1 MKKILT
7 LLGLATALLMPGLAA
22 AGGVILSVRAG
33 DAIHEY
39 TLAQLRALGEIQVE
53 TSTIWTE
60 GDQEFVG
67 VPLRTLMTGLGI
79 ENGTVTASAVN
90 DYAVVIPLADAN
102 ATAPIIAYERNGAT
116 MSLRDKGPL
125 WVIYPYDADPA
136 YRTEETYS
144 RSIWQLN
151 RLAVE

>member
-7 LLGLATALLMPGLAA
+7 LLGLVTALLMPGLAA

-33 DAIHEY
+33 DATHEY
-39 TLAQLRALGEIQVE
+39 TLAQLRALGEVQVE

-102 ATAPIIAYERNGAT
+102 AMAPIIAYERNGAT

-136 YRTEETYS
+136 YRTEETYT

>member
-1 MKKILT
+1 MKKLLT
-7 LLGLATALLMPGLAA
+7 LLGVVTALLMPGLAT
-22 AGGVILSVRAG
+22 AGGIILSVRTG
-33 DAIHEY
+33 DAVHEY
-39 TLAQLRALGEIQVE
+39 TLAQLRALGEVEVE

-60 GDQEFVG
+60 GDQSFVG
-67 VPLRTLMTGLGI
+67 VPLQTLMNGLGV
-79 ENGTVTASAVN
+79 EGGVVTASAVN
-90 DYAVVIPLADAN
+90 DYAVQIPLTEADD
-102 ATAPIIAYERNGAT
+102 TAPIIAYERNGAT

-125 WVIYPYDADPA
+125 WVIYPYDADPS